1 MYVAGRAGQVALK
14 LGMDVSTL
22 KDIFKSNLDAEI
34 LKNKNS
40 KLGSGSSNLKQVY
53 FDTVVFTPLQLD
65 ALVKS
70 FGVDHII
77 GGTDYPFDMT
87 EYDPIGHIASVES
100 VDESARAALAGGNAM
115 KLLGL

>member
-1 MYVAGRAGQVALK
+1 VA
-14 LGMDVSTL
+14 
-22 KDIFKSNLDAEI
+22 
-34 LKNKNS
+34 
-40 KLGSGSSNLKQVY
+40 
-53 FDTVVFTPLQLD
+53 FTPLQLD

-77 GGTDYPFDMT
+77 VGTDYPFDMM

-100 VDESARAALAGGNAM
+100 FDESARTALVGGDAM

>member
-1 MYVAGRAGQVALK
+1 MYVAGRAAQVALK

-53 FDTVVFTPLQLD
+53 FDTVVLTPLQLD

-77 GGTDYPFDMT
+77 GG
-87 EYDPIGHIASVES
+87 HRLSVRHDGIRS
-100 VDESARAALAGGNAM
+100 NRPYR
-115 KLLGL
+115 LGRERR